1 MQIKKAIHN
10 FTRKLGFDFYALKDR
25 AEIEN
30 QKLIWLQKKNIKS
43 IIDIGANVGQ
53 FTAKIREINATS
65 KIYSFEP
72 IKSCYAILANN
83 FKNDTNFTAYNY
95 ACGDTTETLE
105 INVNNYSPSS
115 SLLDIEQLHVDNF
128 KHTASSTKE
137 NIQVDLLDNLLDVDK
152 LERPILI
159 KMDTQGFEKK
169 VIAGAHK
176 ILSKT
181 DIVLIELSYQKLYK
195 DQSLFHEIY
204 TILYNLG
211 FDYCGNMEELLSPMD
226 GMPLQSDGIFIKR

>member
-1 MQIKKAIHN
+1 MQFKKAIHN

-25 AEIEN
+25 AEKEN
-30 QKLIWLQKKNIKS
+30 QKLIWLKNKNIKS
-43 IIDIGANVGQ
+43 IIDIGANIGQ
-53 FTAKIREINATS
+53 FTSKIREINFTA

-72 IKSCYAILANN
+72 IKSCYTTLINN
-83 FKNDTNFTAYNY
+83 FKNDVNFFPFNY
-95 ACGDTTETLE
+95 ASGDTTETLE
-105 INVNNYSPSS
+105 INVNSYSPSS

-128 KHTASSTKE
+128 KHTATSTKE
-137 NIQVDLLDNLLDVDK
+137 YIKVDLLDNLIDVDK
-152 LERPILI
+152 LEKPILI

-204 TILYNLG
+204 TILYDLG